1 MAAPANNHQAAPASG
16 ALVLPVPYFC
26 QRDSASGEGLRLVRQ
41 FGDTTEAHAQVQ
53 APRRPLEP
61 GDRLGSGPR
70 SGVDARPQRRGPA
83 DWRRVCEQRDRQR
96 LVAGSCRLSAGGESS
111 GVFA

>member
-1 MAAPANNHQAAPASG
+1 MAAPANNHQATPASG
-16 ALVLPVPYFC
+16 ALVPPVPYLC

-61 GDRLGSGPR
+61 GDRLGSLPR
-70 SGVDARPQRRGPA
+70 SGVDARPQRRGA
-83 DWRRVCEQRDRQR
+83 AHRRRLCEHRDRQW
-96 LVAGSCRLSAGGESS
+96 LVAGSGGLRAGGGSS